1 MEIGS
6 LYTPVEQ
13 KANTTRSQNSL
24 LHWEALLVT
33 STHDLEDITLELLQ
47 PKKHITPIF
56 KYEISKRVMDQEIS
70 NQKIYLAQSITTDLL
85 GDPSVIKG
93 TPVVDRKVYQK
104 TKQNRAGRNSICLLD
119 MLPLSRKGCNSI
131 SISSQTF

>member
-47 PKKHITPIF
+47 TKKHMTPIF

-93 TPVVDRKVYQK
+93 TPVIDRKVYQK

-119 MLPLSRKGCNSI
+119 MLPLSRK
-131 SISSQTF
+131 

>member
-47 PKKHITPIF
+47 TKKHMTPIF

-85 GDPSVIKG
+85 IKG

-131 SISSQTF
+131 SLSSQTF

>member
-47 PKKHITPIF
+47 TKKHMTPIF

-85 GDPSVIKG
+85 IKG

-104 TKQNRAGRNSICLLD
+104 TKQNRAGRNNICLLD

-131 SISSQTF
+131 SLSSQTF